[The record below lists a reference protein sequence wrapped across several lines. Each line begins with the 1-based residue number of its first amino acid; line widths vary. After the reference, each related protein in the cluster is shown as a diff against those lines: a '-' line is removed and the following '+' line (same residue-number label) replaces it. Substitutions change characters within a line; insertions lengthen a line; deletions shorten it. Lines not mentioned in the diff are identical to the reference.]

1 MNHVLIATFGY
12 ALMLV
17 GFSRGPLYTNPHL
30 VGVLI
35 NCVGAFV
42 PFVLFVSTGMRLDG
56 VNDFKGICWALAA
69 GVGIAAFTL
78 AMARIFSLGENLG
91 FVTPLVYGG
100 SLVLVTIA
108 GTMMFR
114 ERIALLQLC
123 GLILVVTGIACI
135 AFSRLQ
141 EPPGSG

>member
-1 MNHVLIATFGY
+1 MTHVLIATFGY
-12 ALMLV
+12 TLMLV

-42 PFVLFVSTGMRLDG
+42 PLVLFVSSGMRLDG
-56 VNDFKGICWALAA
+56 TNDFKGICWALAA

-78 AMARIFSLGENLG
+78 AMARIFSLGEKLG

-108 GTMMFR
+108 GTLMFR
-114 ERIALLQLC
+114 ERIVVLQLC
-123 GLILVVTGIACI
+123 GLLLVVTGIACI

-141 EPPGSG
+141 APPR